1 MCASCVPSTV
11 RGQKKVSDPLKL
23 ELQRVVRHYSVL
35 GTGPGSSKEHTALLT
50 T

>member
-1 MCASCVPSTV
+1 MCTSCVPSTV
-11 RGQKKVSDPLKL
+11 RGQKKVSDPLKP
-23 ELQRVVRHYSVL
+23 ELQMVVCHYSEL